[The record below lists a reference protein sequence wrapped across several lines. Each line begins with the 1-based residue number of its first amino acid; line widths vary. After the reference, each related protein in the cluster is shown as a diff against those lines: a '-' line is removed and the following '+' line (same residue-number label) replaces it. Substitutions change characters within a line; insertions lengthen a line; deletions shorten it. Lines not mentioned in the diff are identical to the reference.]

1 MKDHYAN
8 HPWYFPLGMEHNAL
22 ESDTRYDNR
31 YLKIAINY
39 RKISCPEILERAVLR
54 FITSEH
60 EYPMRIQAIS
70 EFGFLTLMK
79 KTYFDDHDL

>member
-1 MKDHYAN
+1 MKVHYAN

-39 RKISCPEILERAVLR
+39 RKISCPEILERAVLG

-60 EYPMRIQAIS
+60 EYPIS

-79 KTYFDDHDL
+79 KTYFDYHDL